1 MSNYSNVE
9 FSSRQTES
17 TWYKLFQ
24 FIPEG
29 TRVLDFGCSSGN
41 LGAELKG
48 SKKCTVVGVDLDA
61 KDVKIASKKLDAAY
75 VKNVETDDF
84 KTLGKFDRIIFADV
98 LEHLIDPVATLKKVK
113 KLLTPGGKVLFS
125 IPNMAHMGTRL
136 MLLDGKFGYGET
148 GLLDKIHL
156 HFYDE
161 TEVRRIFTDAG
172 LKIDN
177 LDWTEYYIP
186 RKEVEAKLTEVG
198 LKATK
203 QFYDNSKQV
212 SAVALQ
218 YVGSATEDPEA
229 SSPELPAMSPWVNKT
244 DEYIDMILSRSENEL
259 NSIKSELES
268 LKVEHA
274 RLIGSRSWKL
284 TKPLRLKNR
293 LKRFHK

>member
-1 MSNYSNVE
+1 MSNYTGVIYDNNDTNTS
-9 FSSRQTES
+9 
-17 TWYKLFQ
+17 WYKLFQ
-24 FIPEG
+24 QISEG
-29 TRVLDFGCSSGN
+29 ARVLDFGCSSGN
-41 LGAELKG
+41 LGEELKG

-98 LEHLIDPVATLKKVK
+98 LEHLVDPVATLKKVK

-148 GLLDKIHL
+148 GLLDKTHL

-186 RKEVEAKLTEVG
+186 RKEVEAKLAETG
-198 LKATK
+198 LKPTR
-203 QFYDNSKQV
+203 QFYNNSKQV

-218 YVGSATEDPEA
+218 YVGSATEDSEA